1 MATSSLMLHCGARE
15 VNRSELATL
24 TCPPPT
30 KTWAPVGHGRVLE
43 TALATLKEAG
53 FAIQKMRLGVSGDSG
68 RFFGTLDLSTE
79 LTPDGT
85 VTLAVGVRNSVDKTF
100 PMGFCA
106 GSRVFVCDNLAFRSD
121 LMVRRKH
128 SPNGVAHF
136 SADIGMAVM
145 HLASFKDAESAR
157 IVAMTETEMPDERAE
172 SFILR
177 AAVERGIIPLRSIPH
192 VVREWKEPRHELF
205 QPRTAWSLFNAFTAA
220 IATLQESNPNEL
232 ARRTMRLSA
241 MLTPATVIDAPI
253 TAVAV

>member
-1 MATSSLMLHCGARE
+1 MLHCGGRE
-15 VNRSELATL
+15 VSRDELTML
-24 TCPPPT
+24 PCPPPT

-43 TALATLKEAG
+43 TALATLGEAG
-53 FAIQKMRLGVSGDSG
+53 YSVEKMRFGLTRDDG
-68 RFFGTLDLSTE
+68 RFFGTLDLATQLST
-79 LTPDGT
+79 DGT
-85 VTLAVGVRNSVDKTF
+85 VTLAVGIRNSIDKTF

-136 SADIGMAVM
+136 SADIATAVM
-145 HLASFKDAESAR
+145 QLASFKEAEMNR
-157 IVAMTETEMPDERAE
+157 IAAMTQADMPDERAE

-177 AAVERGIIPLRSIPH
+177 AAIDRGIIPLRLVPQ

-205 QPRTAWSLFNAFTAA
+205 HARTAWSLFNAFTTA
-220 IATLQESNPNEL
+220 LGSMQQSNPAEL

-241 MLTPATVIDAPI
+241 LLTPATVIDAP
-253 TAVAV
+253 TSALAA